1 MEDFA
6 GRDINAVFTLG
17 LKKDIE
23 NNEDNEDTSKEDQY
37 KNKNFL
43 LREININNGN
53 IFKDPDNLQKFE
65 IIERCPGSPCY
76 YKDYNCG
83 AYAIAIINESL
94 DFQYFDR
101 DDMLFIYDMVNLGKL
116 LRKKINKEID
126 EDNIINL
133 DLSRKKLSSIDI
145 QYLSCFTLKNLR
157 ILDLESNSIGI
168 QGALFLSKGK
178 FSCLESLNLNLNEI
192 KDRGLIH
199 ISNGFFSK
207 LKYLHL
213 MGNNISFKGIEYL
226 IKAEFIYNLIL
237 LNLSENMKIGDK
249 GIRPIKGHKDWS
261 KLNTLNL
268 NVTGLTDEALMYL
281 GEASLPKQ
289 IIA

>member
-43 LREININNGN
+43 LREININNRN
-53 IFKDPDNLQKFE
+53 IFKNPNNLQKIE
-65 IIERCPGSPCY
+65 IIQRCPVSPCY

-83 AYAIAIINESL
+83 AYAIAIINKSL
-94 DFQYFDR
+94 EFQFFDR
-101 DDMLFIYDMVNLGKL
+101 DDMLFIFDLVNQGKL

-133 DLSRKKLSSIDI
+133 DLSRNKLSSIDF
-145 QYLSCFTLKNLR
+145 QYLSSFALKNLK

-168 QGALFLSKGK
+168 QGDLFLSKGK
-178 FSCLESLNLNLNEI
+178 FS
-192 KDRGLIH
+192 
-199 ISNGFFSK
+199 
-207 LKYLHL
+207 
-213 MGNNISFKGIEYL
+213 
-226 IKAEFIYNLIL
+226 
-237 LNLSENMKIGDK
+237 
-249 GIRPIKGHKDWS
+249 
-261 KLNTLNL
+261 
-268 NVTGLTDEALMYL
+268 V
-281 GEASLPKQ
+281 
-289 IIA
+289 